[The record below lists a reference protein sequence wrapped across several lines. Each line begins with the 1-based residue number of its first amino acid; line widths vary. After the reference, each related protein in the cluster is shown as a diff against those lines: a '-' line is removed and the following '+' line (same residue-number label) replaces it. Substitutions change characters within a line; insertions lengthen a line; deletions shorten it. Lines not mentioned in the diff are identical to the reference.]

1 MTQIGKLRPNLDQS
15 STKILNLTVLQ
26 RIDPCI
32 EEILSTVAHVASY
45 DFDIDLNQWSRKD
58 VEGSLFVVK
67 RNKQP
72 RFQFIIMNRRS
83 TENLVE
89 NLLGD
94 FEFEVQVPYLL
105 YRNATQQ
112 VNGIWFYNSH
122 ECEEVANLFS
132 RILNAYSNVPSHAKE
147 SSSKSEIEKLEG
159 PPTIA
164 SLEGPLEPSSTT
176 DPTEF
181 PDEFSFSNFFNSGM
195 TLGNNTSNV
204 GNPWQQSYHARVL
217 PSSSSSASVL
227 PQTPLSAPPPLSP
240 QPLLSAPAPLAS
252 PPLPAI
258 TVPAP
263 IPPIQHSHPS
273 DLLTKG
279 NQLTNLIKPSSFSCT
294 SSSSVV
300 LPSALSSVSTIPV
313 QPSISLQHPYG
324 APLLQPFPPPTPSL
338 SLAPVNPPNY
348 GPSIDRD
355 KVRDALLMLVQDNRF
370 IDMFHQ
376 ALQKAHQS

>member
-1 MTQIGKLRPNLDQS
+1 MTQSGKLRPNLDQS

-105 YRNATQQ
+105 YRNAAQQ

-132 RILNAYSNVPSHAKE
+132 
-147 SSSKSEIEKLEG
+147 SEIEELEG

-204 GNPWQQSYHARVL
+204 GNPWQQSYHAHVL
-217 PSSSSSASVL
+217 PSSSSSASVP
-227 PQTPLSAPPPLSP
+227 PQTPFSAPPPLSP
-240 QPLLSAPAPLAS
+240 QPLLSAPPPLAS

-273 DLLTKG
+273 DLSTKG
-279 NQLTNLIKPSSFSCT
+279 NQLTNLIKPSSFSYT

-300 LPSALSSVSTIPV
+300 LPSAPSSVSTIPV

-376 ALQKAHQS
+376 ALQKAHQL